1 MKNLRILII
10 TDDEKSSSL
19 AAKVVA
25 ENISALKLSANF
37 YYAKSFDEVL
47 NNRDKFLI
55 DGNYDLICLFA
66 DMLSIKIYDV
76 VDDILYRHEKSSFS
90 FLSATDHSIE
100 VIEKQDEAQLVFL
113 LNETG
118 AASIDVKEKLRNFF
132 VVAISPAG
140 HFSR

>member
-55 DGNYDLICLFA
+55 LNYLAFLKA
-66 DMLSIKIYDV
+66 W
-76 VDDILYRHEKSSFS
+76 KSSYTT
-90 FLSATDHSIE
+90 LPI
-100 VIEKQDEAQLVFL
+100 
-113 LNETG
+113 G
-118 AASIDVKEKLRNFF
+118 
-132 VVAISPAG
+132 
-140 HFSR
+140 